1 MFMLVAMKEVLER
14 AIHAVGSQAAL
25 AKAIGV
31 KPQHVWNWL
40 NRDKR
45 VPAEQVLAIE
55 AATGGK
61 VSRHE
66 LRPDL
71 YPDPGEDERR
81 PKVAV
86 LPG

>member
-1 MFMLVAMKEVLER
+1 MKKTALEK
-14 AIHAVGSQAAL
+14 AIDATGSQAAL

-40 NRDKR
+40 HRDKQ
-45 VPAEQVLAIE
+45 VPAEKVLPIE
-55 AATGGK
+55 VATEGK

-71 YPDPGEDERR
+71 YPDDR
-81 PKVAV
+81 AAA
-86 LPG
+86 